1 MYIAEGR
8 YDFMNTKASSDFNH
22 KQTDEWQSRALLW
35 VKWLLNLNQTVDLS
49 LKIVL
54 FVFLSAMFYTFCR
67 VSVSKK
73 SIKREH

>member
-22 KQTDEWQSRALLW
+22 TDWW
-35 VKWLLNLNQTVDLS
+35 VTVQGITLGKMTPESESTVDLS

-54 FVFLSAMFYTFCR
+54 FVFLFCH
-67 VSVSKK
+67 VLHVLQ
-73 SIKREH
+73 SIC